1 MKSKRRQI
9 FYVFLSLLIA
19 SMVWFYV
26 SNNDEITVNVH
37 GVAVEFLNE
46 DTTLADKGL
55 MRVSGDEDVTVDLK
69 LKFPR
74 RLAYSFDTSQIRLVS
89 DLSSVTY
96 AGKQSVSYNILL
108 PNGISTRDVSV
119 ESPTVRSVQVEIG
132 ELNKRDIEIRC
143 KVIGNVAEGYIAGTV
158 ELLPETLEVR
168 GQQSDLRQISYA
180 QVTLDIEDA
189 SSTVVELLDFE
200 LYDFNDQVIDNK
212 NIHPMS
218 ESVQVTVPVLKVKD
232 VPLTVNLVESA
243 GARLENYTWSLS
255 YSSITLSGESS
266 QMAAI
271 SELVVG
277 TLALEDLREQETFT
291 YDIPVPEDV
300 NNLSGISTVTLTITP
315 KSVET
320 REVEALNFSYENFS
334 GDHAVSILTS
344 SLPVTLRGTAA
355 DIEAVTEEDVHV
367 IADLSGIE
375 ADSGSYTVPARI
387 SVSGYDLGAVGSYEV
402 TVHIG

>member
-1 MKSKRRQI
+1 MQKRK
-9 FYVFLSLLIA
+9 YPGA
-19 SMVWFYV
+19 H
-26 SNNDEITVNVH
+26 NVH

-320 REVEALNFSYENFS
+320 RA
-334 GDHAVSILTS
+334 
-344 SLPVTLRGTAA
+344 PVTGM
-355 DIEAVTEEDVHV
+355 E
-367 IADLSGIE
+367 
-375 ADSGSYTVPARI
+375 
-387 SVSGYDLGAVGSYEV
+387 
-402 TVHIG
+402 

>member
-387 SVSGYDLGAVGSYEV
+387 SVSGYDLGAVGNYEV